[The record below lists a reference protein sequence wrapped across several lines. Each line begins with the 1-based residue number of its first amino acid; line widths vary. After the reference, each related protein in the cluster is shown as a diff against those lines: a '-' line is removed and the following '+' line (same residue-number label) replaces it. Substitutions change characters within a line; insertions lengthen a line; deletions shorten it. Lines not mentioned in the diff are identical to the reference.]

1 MTGKELILY
10 ILLNDF
16 EDEEIDKDGKL
27 VGFITIEEMALKRS
41 VGVETVRTWIELG
54 QIKSITIGGLTMIP
68 EKYIYGGKELE
79 E

>member
-10 ILLNDF
+10 ILLSDL

-27 VGFITIEEMALKRS
+27 VGFITVEEMALKRG
-41 VGVETVRTWIELG
+41 VGVETVRTWIKLG

-68 EKYIYGGKELE
+68 EKFSE

>member
-10 ILLNDF
+10 ILLSDL

-27 VGFITIEEMALKRS
+27 VGFITIEQMAFKRG
-41 VGVETVRTWIELG
+41 VGVETVRTWIKLG
-54 QIKSITIGGLTMIP
+54 QIKSVTIGGLTMIP
-68 EKYIYGGKELE
+68 EKFSE